1 MKSNAK
7 RISLT
12 LSRAFEGEAVKRELQ
27 KFERNLSVRAD
38 MERFDISQGLN
49 NSNLYLRAL
58 VNELTVAENTEAK
71 EYEVLTRTLYVL
83 AVYCR
88 KPNFLFKKNHLKCQ

>member
-38 MERFDISQGLN
+38 MERL
-49 NSNLYLRAL
+49 
-58 VNELTVAENTEAK
+58 
-71 EYEVLTRTLYVL
+71 
-83 AVYCR
+83 
-88 KPNFLFKKNHLKCQ
+88 